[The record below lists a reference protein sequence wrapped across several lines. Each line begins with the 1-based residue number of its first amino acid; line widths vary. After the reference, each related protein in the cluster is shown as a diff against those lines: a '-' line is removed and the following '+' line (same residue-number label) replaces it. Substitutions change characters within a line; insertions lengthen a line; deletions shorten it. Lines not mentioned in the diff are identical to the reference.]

1 MLLLLP
7 SSSFPPPSSPSPPSP
22 HLTLPPTASEP
33 KSQNPSH
40 PHPARASG
48 SLRTVLG
55 ALDSLCKSAR
65 GPPAAS
71 GRFSGEPQDG
81 SRDLRQP
88 PGQLSVRAVIWLRS
102 RACHLRSLEIDFLS
116 WGAGQKR
123 AILFKSFIDET
134 LICCPRSC

>member
-1 MLLLLP
+1 MLLEAPGSLYK
-7 SSSFPPPSSPSPPSP
+7 F
-22 HLTLPPTASEP
+22 
-33 KSQNPSH
+33 
-40 PHPARASG
+40 ARAGLRQPQDG
-48 SLRTVLG
+48 SRSPRFTVQV
-55 ALDSLCKSAR
+55 CAR

-71 GRFSGEPQDG
+71 GRFSGEPQNG
-81 SRDLRQP
+81 CRDLRQP